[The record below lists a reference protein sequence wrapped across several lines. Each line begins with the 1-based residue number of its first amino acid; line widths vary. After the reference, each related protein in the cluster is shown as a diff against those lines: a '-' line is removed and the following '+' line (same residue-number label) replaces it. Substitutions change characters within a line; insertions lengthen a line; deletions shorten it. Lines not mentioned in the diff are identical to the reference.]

1 MQRGQPSKAESGKG
15 ARELA
20 RTLPCEPKPRAEPTS
35 VAAARWPRAPGPKV
49 AAAEFK
55 RGVGLLR
62 FFAPSLWL
70 PLLLVLLL
78 LPAAPPLLFPL

>member
-1 MQRGQPSKAESGKG
+1 MA
-15 ARELA
+15 
-20 RTLPCEPKPRAEPTS
+20 
-35 VAAARWPRAPGPKV
+35 VARWPRAPGPKV

-62 FFAPSLWL
+62 FFAPSLWS
-70 PLLLVLLL
+70 PLLLELLLLLLL

>member
-1 MQRGQPSKAESGKG
+1 M
-15 ARELA
+15 
-20 RTLPCEPKPRAEPTS
+20 
-35 VAAARWPRAPGPKV
+35 VVARWPRAPGPKL

-62 FFAPSLWL
+62 SFAPSLWL
-70 PLLLVLLL
+70 PLLLELLLLLLLLL

>member
-1 MQRGQPSKAESGKG
+1 MAD
-15 ARELA
+15 
-20 RTLPCEPKPRAEPTS
+20 
-35 VAAARWPRAPGPKV
+35 ARWPRAPGPKL

-62 FFAPSLWL
+62 FFAPSLLL

>member
-1 MQRGQPSKAESGKG
+1 MA
-15 ARELA
+15 
-20 RTLPCEPKPRAEPTS
+20 
-35 VAAARWPRAPGPKV
+35 VARWPRAPGPKV

-70 PLLLVLLL
+70 PLLLELLPLLLLL